1 MTVSEALILYTRPGC
16 HLCDQAAAM
25 LDELGF
31 DWQPVNIDNDPDLVQ
46 QYGLQIPVVC
56 SGRAKKKL
64 LYPFGKEQLSRFMEE
79 IVQESV

>member
-25 LDELGF
+25 LEELGF
-31 DWQPVNIDNDPDLVQ
+31 DWRPVNIADDPDLER
-46 QYGLQIPVVC
+46 QYGLQIPVAY
-56 SGRAKKKL
+56 SEQAKKKL

-79 IVQESV
+79 G